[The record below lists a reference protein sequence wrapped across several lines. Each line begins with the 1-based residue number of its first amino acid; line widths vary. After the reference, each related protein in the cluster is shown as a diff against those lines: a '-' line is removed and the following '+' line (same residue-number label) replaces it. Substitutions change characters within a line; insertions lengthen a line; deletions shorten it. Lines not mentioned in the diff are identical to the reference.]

1 MSRVDAT
8 TLGGFGPAEEWRP
21 GGRAGMR
28 LSFHEQPEVHQ
39 HLAFGLGLADHVEV
53 FPTDRPF
60 DCAHMLIR
68 EPAFDRIAGGK
79 LSLPTARGPAS
90 SWRTRRG
97 EIRNGAG
104 A

>member
-1 MSRVDAT
+1 M
-8 TLGGFGPAEEWRP
+8 
-21 GGRAGMR
+21 
-28 LSFHEQPEVHQ
+28 HQ

-79 LSLPTARGPAS
+79 LSPPTAPGTGLKLDDKALAKS
-90 SWRTRRG
+90 ARRSG
-97 EIRNGAG
+97 QVTI
-104 A
+104 